1 MLQAAQWR
9 SGPVTAM
16 RLYTAALWIV
26 WRQKRLSWNF
36 YFCREPVRRDLEHW
50 GEDDC
55 VDTLVIRYVWCGR
68 NVVTD
73 ILNSANILIR
83 NQTILCETEG
93 PFPPRLLELP
103 KPVIRENLTA
113 NFGGI
118 LVMTLLDRLQPLSAV
133 WRIRWY
139 TASGTCISW
148 HSDRSAKERQN

>member
-1 MLQAAQWR
+1 
-9 SGPVTAM
+9 
-16 RLYTAALWIV
+16 
-26 WRQKRLSWNF
+26 
-36 YFCREPVRRDLEHW
+36 VRRDVEQC

-55 VDTLVIRYVWCGR
+55 VDALVIRYVRCDR
-68 NVVTD
+68 NVITD
-73 ILNSANILIR
+73 ILNSVNILIR
-83 NQTILCETEG
+83 NQTIFWETEG
-93 PFPPRLLELP
+93 PFPPRLTELP